1 MSQIIYSGPG
11 KVYFNSKSLHAQG
24 ENGQVKMTLEQK
36 TAAVAQAE
44 LGRASETFE
53 DVNAKISVTP
63 FDDYSLLATL
73 FPKNL
78 GVSTPA
84 LTGALKIGAYAHDA
98 SFVTSGVTATAAK
111 VPLYVWCADGSE
123 YFLVRGAIT
132 KHPDIMLGAST
143 PLFGSCEF
151 TCIGDSADPTTPLLP
166 GASGY
171 LFAATPMSG
180 VYEPS
185 GSGGTANAD
194 PDASFAWTNFI
205 RERWTGDYGPIAA
218 GTGTVTGL
226 TGFTTLESEDS
237 WTISVNAKYSPIYC
251 QKILMHMK
259 LDSVEVVAKAKIVGP
274 THSQILAT
282 MLAPAT
288 SRLSGSRMANQ
299 TYGLQLTSATGK
311 KVTLNN
317 CELKGAGITTGGTN
331 VRAGEV
337 GFVSAYTFT
346 TPGTTDPILTFA

>member
-1 MSQIIYSGPG
+1 MSQVIYSGPG
-11 KVYFNSKSLHAQG
+11 KVYFNAKSFHAQG

-78 GVSTPA
+78 GVSAPT

-98 SFVTSGVTATAAK
+98 SFVTSGATNTSAL
-111 VPLYVWCADGSE
+111 VPLDVWCADGSE

-151 TCIGDSADPTTPLLP
+151 TCIGDPTKMP
-166 GASGY
+166 GDSGY

-180 VYEPS
+180 LLEPA
-185 GSGGTANAD
+185 GSDGSANAD
-194 PDASFAWTNFI
+194 PDASFAWTNFV
-205 RERWTGDYGPIAA
+205 RERWTGVYGTLS
-218 GTGTVTGL
+218 GTTITPL
-226 TGFTTLESEDS
+226 TGFGDVTPMESEDS
-237 WTISVNAKYSPIYC
+237 WTISVNAKYSPIYV
-251 QKILMHMK
+251 QKILKHMK
-259 LDSVEVVAKAKIVGP
+259 LDSVEVVAKCKLVGP

-288 SRLSGSRMANQ
+288 SRPSGSRMANQ
-299 TYGLQLTSATGK
+299 TYGLQLMSAGTSK
-311 KVTLNN
+311 KVTLMN

-331 VRAGEV
+331 IRAGEV

-346 TPGTTDPILTFA
+346 SGAANPILTFA

>member
-11 KVYFNSKSLHAQG
+11 KVYFNSKSFHAQG

-44 LGRASETFE
+44 LGRASETYE
-53 DVNAKISVTP
+53 DSQVKVMVTP

-73 FPKNL
+73 YPLNL
-78 GVSTPA
+78 GISTPSSN
-84 LTGALKIGAYAHDA
+84 TGLLKVGAYAHDA
-98 SFVTSGVTATAAK
+98 SFVTSGGTNTNAK

-123 YFLVRGAIT
+123 YSLVRGAIT

-143 PLFGSCEF
+143 PLFGSCEL
-151 TCIGDSADPTTPLLP
+151 TCIGDTTLLP
-166 GASGY
+166 GGSGY
-171 LFAATPMSG
+171 LFNANPVQGPNETNAAA
-180 VYEPS
+180 V
-185 GSGGTANAD
+185 AD

-205 RERWTGDYGPIAA
+205 RERWTGAYGSIS
-218 GTGTVTGL
+218 GGTVTGL
-226 TGFTTLESEDS
+226 TGFTALESEDS
-237 WTISVNAKYSPIYC
+237 WTVSVNAKYSPIYV
-251 QKILMHMK
+251 QKILKHMK
-259 LDSVEVVAKAKIVGP
+259 LDSVEVVAKAKLVGP
-274 THSQILAT
+274 THTQLLAA
-282 MLAPAT
+282 MLART
-288 SRLSGSRMANQ
+288 SGQRMANQ
-299 TYGLQLTSATGK
+299 TYGLQITSASGK

-331 VRAGEV
+331 IRSGEV